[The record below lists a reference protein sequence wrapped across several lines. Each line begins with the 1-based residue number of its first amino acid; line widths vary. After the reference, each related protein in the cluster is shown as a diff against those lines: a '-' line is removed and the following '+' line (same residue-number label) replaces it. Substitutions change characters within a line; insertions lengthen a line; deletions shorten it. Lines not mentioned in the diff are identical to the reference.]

1 MNFFFLV
8 FPLNSPLFMFFSNVN
23 SFLYLTLAVLHCQ
36 LISKISRI
44 FVAYQVQ
51 YLNPLSVRIRAK
63 ISPSG
68 SAAIIRIADA
78 NQDAAADNDMIPRL

>member
-1 MNFFFLV
+1 MEHKIVCEFDIIFTFFEQPGAIIICFDI
-8 FPLNSPLFMFFSNVN
+8 
-23 SFLYLTLAVLHCQ
+23 C
-36 LISKISRI
+36 
-44 FVAYQVQ
+44 QVQ

-68 SAAIIRIADA
+68 NEAMIRIADA

>member
-1 MNFFFLV
+1 
-8 FPLNSPLFMFFSNVN
+8 MFFSNVN

-68 SAAIIRIADA
+68 ILLTSLFLGQQTVISCFSVRDQIGL
-78 NQDAAADNDMIPRL
+78 P